1 MGLQTCG
8 LNRSHTQKELQPH
21 GTVEFPCAAYTSRHT
36 DAPGDTIP
44 WHWHEELEVIFVAA
58 GTLKLQ
64 IPGGEYLLQEGSLVV
79 LNGNVLHSLSGHPA
93 GALRSMVFS
102 PFLITGGADT
112 VFYKNYVRALL
123 ACPDFSVWQ
132 AEPGTDVK
140 RFSAAFSAMETDAF
154 AYEFTVRENLSQLLL
169 HCYAQLLPRL
179 SAQKPAK
186 SADTVRIEQMLQYMQ
201 ASYAEPIT
209 LADIA
214 QAAGL
219 SERECLRCFHRT
231 IGDSPVQYLLKYRL
245 MQGRRSAPRLAR
257 RQHRRSFRRLRLRQ
271 PQLLLQTVPPLLP
284 TPPAGVPDG
293 WTINKILGS
302 SSTISRINSA

>member
-21 GTVEFPCAAYTSRHT
+21 GTIEFPCAAYASRHT

-44 WHWHEELEVIFVAA
+44 WHWHEELEVIFVDA

-79 LNGNVLHSLSGHPA
+79 LNSNVLHSLSGHPA

-132 AEPGTDVK
+132 AEPGPDVK

-214 QAAGL
+214 QAARL

-245 MQGRRSAPRLAR
+245 MQGAALLRASPAASIAEVSAACGFDSPSYFSK
-257 RQHRRSFRRLRLRQ
+257 QFRRFYQR
-271 PQLLLQTVPPLLP
+271 PPREYR
-284 TPPAGVPDG
+284 TAGQ
-293 WTINKILGS
+293 
-302 SSTISRINSA
+302 

>member
-8 LNRSHTQKELQPH
+8 LNRNHAQKELQPH
-21 GTVEFPCAAYTSRHT
+21 GTVEFPCAAYASRHT

-93 GALRSMVFS
+93 GELRSMVFS
-102 PFLITGGADT
+102 PFLITGGTDT

-132 AEPGTDVK
+132 GTDVK

-245 MQGRRSAPRLAR
+245 MQGAVLLRASPAASIAEVSAACGFDSPSYFSK
-257 RQHRRSFRRLRLRQ
+257 QFRRFYQR
-271 PQLLLQTVPPLLP
+271 PPREYR
-284 TPPAGVPDG
+284 TAGQ
-293 WTINKILGS
+293 
-302 SSTISRINSA
+302 

>member
-1 MGLQTCG
+1 MEMGLQTCG

-21 GTVEFPCAAYTSRHT
+21 GTIEFPCAAYASRHT

-79 LNGNVLHSLSGHPA
+79 LNSNVLHSLSGHPA

-102 PFLITGGADT
+102 PFLITGGTDT

-245 MQGRRSAPRLAR
+245 MQGAVLLRASPAASIAEVSAACGFDSPSYFSK
-257 RQHRRSFRRLRLRQ
+257 QFRRFYQR
-271 PQLLLQTVPPLLP
+271 PPREYR
-284 TPPAGVPDG
+284 TAGQ
-293 WTINKILGS
+293 
-302 SSTISRINSA
+302 

>member
-8 LNRSHTQKELQPH
+8 LNRNHAQKELQPH
-21 GTVEFPCAAYTSRHT
+21 GTVEFPCAAYASRHT

-79 LNGNVLHSLSGHPA
+79 LNSNVLHSLSGHPA

-132 AEPGTDVK
+132 AEPGPDVK

-154 AYEFTVRENLSQLLL
+154 AYEFTVRENPSQLLL

-231 IGDSPVQYLLKYRL
+231 ISDSPVQYLLKYRL
-245 MQGRRSAPRLAR
+245 MQGAALLRASPAASIAEVSAACGFDSPSYFSK
-257 RQHRRSFRRLRLRQ
+257 QFRRFYQR
-271 PQLLLQTVPPLLP
+271 PPREYR
-284 TPPAGVPDG
+284 TAGQ
-293 WTINKILGS
+293 
-302 SSTISRINSA
+302 

>member
-21 GTVEFPCAAYTSRHT
+21 GTIEFPCAAYASRHT

-79 LNGNVLHSLSGHPA
+79 LNSNVLHSLPGHPA

-102 PFLITGGADT
+102 PFLITGGTDT

-245 MQGRRSAPRLAR
+245 MQGAVLLRASPAASIAEVSAACGFDSPSYFSK
-257 RQHRRSFRRLRLRQ
+257 QFRRFYQR
-271 PQLLLQTVPPLLP
+271 PPREYR
-284 TPPAGVPDG
+284 TAGQ
-293 WTINKILGS
+293 
-302 SSTISRINSA
+302 

>member
-8 LNRSHTQKELQPH
+8 LNRNHAQKELQPH
-21 GTVEFPCAAYTSRHT
+21 GTVEFPCAAYASRHT

-93 GALRSMVFS
+93 GELRSMVFS
-102 PFLITGGADT
+102 PFLITGGTDT
-112 VFYKNYVRALL
+112 VFIKTTSARCSPARI
-123 ACPDFSVWQ
+123 FSVWQ
-132 AEPGTDVK
+132 AEPRHG
-140 RFSAAFSAMETDAF
+140 RQAFSAAFSAMETDAF

-245 MQGRRSAPRLAR
+245 MQGAVLLRASPAASIAEVSAACGFDSPSYFSK
-257 RQHRRSFRRLRLRQ
+257 QFRRFYQR
-271 PQLLLQTVPPLLP
+271 PPREYR
-284 TPPAGVPDG
+284 TAGQ
-293 WTINKILGS
+293 
-302 SSTISRINSA
+302 

>member
-21 GTVEFPCAAYTSRHT
+21 GTIEFPCSAYASRRT

-79 LNGNVLHSLSGHPA
+79 LNSNVLHSLSGHPA

-132 AEPGTDVK
+132 VEPGTDVK

-154 AYEFTVRENLSQLLL
+154 AYEFTIRENLSQLLL

-231 IGDSPVQYLLKYRL
+231 ISDSPVQYLLKYRL
-245 MQGRRSAPRLAR
+245 MQGAALLRVSPAASIAEVSAACGFDSPSYFSK
-257 RQHRRSFRRLRLRQ
+257 QFRRFYQR
-271 PQLLLQTVPPLLP
+271 PPREYR
-284 TPPAGVPDG
+284 TAGQ
-293 WTINKILGS
+293 
-302 SSTISRINSA
+302 

>member
-1 MGLQTCG
+1 M
-8 LNRSHTQKELQPH
+8 
-21 GTVEFPCAAYTSRHT
+21 
-36 DAPGDTIP
+36 
-44 WHWHEELEVIFVAA
+44 
-58 GTLKLQ
+58 
-64 IPGGEYLLQEGSLVV
+64 
-79 LNGNVLHSLSGHPA
+79 
-93 GALRSMVFS
+93 
-102 PFLITGGADT
+102 
-112 VFYKNYVRALL
+112 FYKNYVRALL

-219 SERECLRCFHRT
+219 SERECLALLSSDHRRQPGAVPAE
-231 IGDSPVQYLLKYRL
+231 IPSHA
-245 MQGRRSAPRLAR
+245 GRRSAPRLAR

-271 PQLLLQTVPPLLP
+271 PQLLLQTIPPLLP

-293 WTINKILGS
+293 WAINKILGS

>member
-21 GTVEFPCAAYTSRHT
+21 GTIEFPCAAYASRHT

-79 LNGNVLHSLSGHPA
+79 LNSNVLHSLSGHPA

-112 VFYKNYVRALL
+112 VCYKNYVRALL

-132 AEPGTDVK
+132 AGPGTDVK

-245 MQGRRSAPRLAR
+245 MQGAALLRASPAASIAEVSAACGFDSPSYFSK
-257 RQHRRSFRRLRLRQ
+257 QFRRFYQR
-271 PQLLLQTVPPLLP
+271 PPREYR
-284 TPPAGVPDG
+284 TAGQ
-293 WTINKILGS
+293 
-302 SSTISRINSA
+302 

>member
-21 GTVEFPCAAYTSRHT
+21 GTIEFPCAAYASRHT

-79 LNGNVLHSLSGHPA
+79 LNSNVLHSLSGHPA

-132 AEPGTDVK
+132 AEPGPDVK

-245 MQGRRSAPRLAR
+245 MQGAVLLRASPAASIAEVSAACGFDSPSYFSK
-257 RQHRRSFRRLRLRQ
+257 QFRRFYQR
-271 PQLLLQTVPPLLP
+271 PPREYR
-284 TPPAGVPDG
+284 TAGQ
-293 WTINKILGS
+293 
-302 SSTISRINSA
+302 

>member
-21 GTVEFPCAAYTSRHT
+21 GTIEFPCAAYASRHT

-79 LNGNVLHSLSGHPA
+79 LNSNVLHSLSGHPA

-102 PFLITGGADT
+102 PFLITGGTDT

-186 SADTVRIEQMLQYMQ
+186 SADTVRIEQMLRYMQ

-245 MQGRRSAPRLAR
+245 MQGAVLLRASPAASIAEVSAACGFDSPSYFSK
-257 RQHRRSFRRLRLRQ
+257 QFRRFYQR
-271 PQLLLQTVPPLLP
+271 PPREYR
-284 TPPAGVPDG
+284 TAGQ
-293 WTINKILGS
+293 
-302 SSTISRINSA
+302 

>member
-8 LNRSHTQKELQPH
+8 LNRNHAQKELQPH

-79 LNGNVLHSLSGHPA
+79 LNSNVLHSLSGHPA
-93 GALRSMVFS
+93 GALRAMVFS

-123 ACPDFSVWQ
+123 VCPDFSVWQ

-245 MQGRRSAPRLAR
+245 MQGAALLRASPAASIAEVSAACGFDSPSYFSK
-257 RQHRRSFRRLRLRQ
+257 QFRRFYQR
-271 PQLLLQTVPPLLP
+271 PPRAYR
-284 TPPAGVPDG
+284 TAGQ
-293 WTINKILGS
+293 
-302 SSTISRINSA
+302 

>member
-8 LNRSHTQKELQPH
+8 LNRSNAQKELQPH
-21 GTVEFPCAAYTSRHT
+21 GTIEFPCAAYASRHT

-64 IPGGEYLLQEGSLVV
+64 IPGGEYLLREGSLVV

-93 GALRSMVFS
+93 GALRSMLFS

-140 RFSAAFSAMETDAF
+140 RFSAAFSAMETDSF

-231 IGDSPVQYLLKYRL
+231 ISDSPVQYLLKYRL
-245 MQGRRSAPRLAR
+245 MQGAALLRASPAASIAEVSAACGFDSPSYFSK
-257 RQHRRSFRRLRLRQ
+257 QFRRFYQR
-271 PQLLLQTVPPLLP
+271 PPREYR
-284 TPPAGVPDG
+284 TAGQ
-293 WTINKILGS
+293 
-302 SSTISRINSA
+302 

>member
-8 LNRSHTQKELQPH
+8 LNRNHAQKELQPH
-21 GTVEFPCAAYTSRHT
+21 GTVEFPCAAYASRHT

-79 LNGNVLHSLSGHPA
+79 LNSNVLHSLSGHPA

-154 AYEFTVRENLSQLLL
+154 AYEFTVRENPSQLLL

-201 ASYAEPIT
+201 ASYAEPIA

-231 IGDSPVQYLLKYRL
+231 ISDSPVQYLLKYRL
-245 MQGRRSAPRLAR
+245 MQGAALLRASPAASIAEVSAACGFDSPSYFSK
-257 RQHRRSFRRLRLRQ
+257 QFRRFYQR
-271 PQLLLQTVPPLLP
+271 PPREYR
-284 TPPAGVPDG
+284 TAGQ
-293 WTINKILGS
+293 
-302 SSTISRINSA
+302 

>member
-21 GTVEFPCAAYTSRHT
+21 GTIEFPCAAYASRHT

-219 SERECLRCFHRT
+219 SERECLRCFRRT

-245 MQGRRSAPRLAR
+245 MQSTALLRASPAASIAEVSAACGFDSPSYFSK
-257 RQHRRSFRRLRLRQ
+257 QFRRFYQR
-271 PQLLLQTVPPLLP
+271 PPREYR
-284 TPPAGVPDG
+284 TAGQ
-293 WTINKILGS
+293 
-302 SSTISRINSA
+302 

>member
-21 GTVEFPCAAYTSRHT
+21 GTIEFPCAAYASRHT

-79 LNGNVLHSLSGHPA
+79 LNSNVLHSLSGHPA

-132 AEPGTDVK
+132 
-140 RFSAAFSAMETDAF
+140 
-154 AYEFTVRENLSQLLL
+154 NLSQLLL

-245 MQGRRSAPRLAR
+245 MQGAVLLRASPAASIAEVSAACGFDSPSYFSK
-257 RQHRRSFRRLRLRQ
+257 QFRRFYQR
-271 PQLLLQTVPPLLP
+271 PPREYR
-284 TPPAGVPDG
+284 TAGQ
-293 WTINKILGS
+293 
-302 SSTISRINSA
+302 

>member
-21 GTVEFPCAAYTSRHT
+21 GTIEFPCAAYASRHT

-79 LNGNVLHSLSGHPA
+79 LNSNVLHSLSGHPA

-123 ACPDFSVWQ
+123 ACPDFFRLWQ
-132 AEPGTDVK
+132 AEPGPDVK
-140 RFSAAFSAMETDAF
+140 RFSAAFF
-154 AYEFTVRENLSQLLL
+154 C
-169 HCYAQLLPRL
+169 H
-179 SAQKPAK
+179 
-186 SADTVRIEQMLQYMQ
+186 
-201 ASYAEPIT
+201 
-209 LADIA
+209 
-214 QAAGL
+214 
-219 SERECLRCFHRT
+219 
-231 IGDSPVQYLLKYRL
+231 GD
-245 MQGRRSAPRLAR
+245 GR
-257 RQHRRSFRRLRLRQ
+257 
-271 PQLLLQTVPPLLP
+271 VC
-284 TPPAGVPDG
+284 V
-293 WTINKILGS
+293 
-302 SSTISRINSA
+302 

>member
-21 GTVEFPCAAYTSRHT
+21 GTIEFPCAAYASRHT

-64 IPGGEYLLQEGSLVV
+64 IPGGEYLLHEGSLVV
-79 LNGNVLHSLSGHPA
+79 LNSNVLHSLSGHPA

-102 PFLITGGADT
+102 PFLITGGTDT

-245 MQGRRSAPRLAR
+245 MQGAVLLRASPAASIAEVSAACGFDSPSYFSK
-257 RQHRRSFRRLRLRQ
+257 QFRRFYQR
-271 PQLLLQTVPPLLP
+271 PPREYR
-284 TPPAGVPDG
+284 TAGQ
-293 WTINKILGS
+293 
-302 SSTISRINSA
+302 

>member
-21 GTVEFPCAAYTSRHT
+21 GTIEFPCAAYASPHM

-140 RFSAAFSAMETDAF
+140 RFSAAFSAMETDSF

-245 MQGRRSAPRLAR
+245 MQGAALLRASPAASIAEVSAACGFDSPSYFSK
-257 RQHRRSFRRLRLRQ
+257 QFRRFYQR
-271 PQLLLQTVPPLLP
+271 PPREYR
-284 TPPAGVPDG
+284 TAGQ
-293 WTINKILGS
+293 
-302 SSTISRINSA
+302 

>member
-21 GTVEFPCAAYTSRHT
+21 GTIEFPCAAYASRHT

-58 GTLKLQ
+58 GMLKLQ

-79 LNGNVLHSLSGHPA
+79 LNSNVLHSLSGHPA

-214 QAAGL
+214 QAARL

-245 MQGRRSAPRLAR
+245 MQGAALLRASPAASIAEVSAACGFDSPSYFSK
-257 RQHRRSFRRLRLRQ
+257 QFRRFYQR
-271 PQLLLQTVPPLLP
+271 PPREYR
-284 TPPAGVPDG
+284 TAGQ
-293 WTINKILGS
+293 
-302 SSTISRINSA
+302 

>member
-21 GTVEFPCAAYTSRHT
+21 GTIEFPCAAYASRHT

-79 LNGNVLHSLSGHPA
+79 LNSNVLHSLSGHPA

-132 AEPGTDVK
+132 AEPGPDVK

-214 QAAGL
+214 QAARL

-245 MQGRRSAPRLAR
+245 MQGAALLRASPAASIAEVSTACGFDSPSYFSK
-257 RQHRRSFRRLRLRQ
+257 QFRRFYQR
-271 PQLLLQTVPPLLP
+271 PPREYR
-284 TPPAGVPDG
+284 TAGQ
-293 WTINKILGS
+293 
-302 SSTISRINSA
+302 

>member
-8 LNRSHTQKELQPH
+8 LNRNHAQKELQPH
-21 GTVEFPCAAYTSRHT
+21 GTVEFPCAAYASRHT

-93 GALRSMVFS
+93 GELRSMVFS
-102 PFLITGGADT
+102 PFLITGGTDT

-186 SADTVRIEQMLQYMQ
+186 SADTVRIE
-201 ASYAEPIT
+201 
-209 LADIA
+209 
-214 QAAGL
+214 AAGL

-245 MQGRRSAPRLAR
+245 MQGAVLLRASPAASIAEVSAACGFDSPSYFSK
-257 RQHRRSFRRLRLRQ
+257 QFRRFYQR
-271 PQLLLQTVPPLLP
+271 PPREYR
-284 TPPAGVPDG
+284 TAGQ
-293 WTINKILGS
+293 
-302 SSTISRINSA
+302 

>member
-8 LNRSHTQKELQPH
+8 LNRNHAQKELQPH
-21 GTVEFPCAAYTSRHT
+21 GTVEFPCAAYASRHT

-93 GALRSMVFS
+93 GELRSMVFS
-102 PFLITGGADT
+102 PFLITGGTDT

-209 LADIA
+209 LADNA

-245 MQGRRSAPRLAR
+245 MQGAVLLRASPAASIAEVSAACGFDSPSYFSK
-257 RQHRRSFRRLRLRQ
+257 QFRRFYQR
-271 PQLLLQTVPPLLP
+271 PPREYR
-284 TPPAGVPDG
+284 TAGQ
-293 WTINKILGS
+293 
-302 SSTISRINSA
+302 

>member
-1 MGLQTCG
+1 M
-8 LNRSHTQKELQPH
+8 RSLCLPPH
-21 GTVEFPCAAYTSRHT
+21 GCARRY
-36 DAPGDTIP
+36 DP

-79 LNGNVLHSLSGHPA
+79 LNSNVLHSLSGHPA

-123 ACPDFSVWQ
+123 ACPDFFRLAGGAGPGRQ
-132 AEPGTDVK
+132 AVFGRLFLPWRRTRLRMNLPSGRT
-140 RFSAAFSAMETDAF
+140 
-154 AYEFTVRENLSQLLL
+154 LSQLLL

-214 QAAGL
+214 QAARL

-245 MQGRRSAPRLAR
+245 MQGAALLRASPAASIAEVSAACGFDSPSYFSK
-257 RQHRRSFRRLRLRQ
+257 QFRRFYQR
-271 PQLLLQTVPPLLP
+271 PPREYR
-284 TPPAGVPDG
+284 TAGQ
-293 WTINKILGS
+293 
-302 SSTISRINSA
+302 

>member
-1 MGLQTCG
+1 MGPSSF
-8 LNRSHTQKELQPH
+8 RAQPM
-21 GTVEFPCAAYTSRHT
+21 ASRHT

-93 GALRSMVFS
+93 GELRSMVFS
-102 PFLITGGADT
+102 PFLITGGTDT

-245 MQGRRSAPRLAR
+245 MQGAVLLRASPAASIAEVSAACGFDSPSYFSK
-257 RQHRRSFRRLRLRQ
+257 QFRRFYQR
-271 PQLLLQTVPPLLP
+271 PPREYR
-284 TPPAGVPDG
+284 TAGQ
-293 WTINKILGS
+293 
-302 SSTISRINSA
+302 

>member
-1 MGLQTCG
+1 M
-8 LNRSHTQKELQPH
+8 QPH
-21 GTVEFPCAAYTSRHT
+21 GPVEFPCAAYASRHT

-93 GALRSMVFS
+93 GELRSMVFS
-102 PFLITGGADT
+102 PFLITGGTDT

-245 MQGRRSAPRLAR
+245 MQGAVLLRASPAASIAEVSAACGFDSPSYFSK
-257 RQHRRSFRRLRLRQ
+257 QFRRFYQR
-271 PQLLLQTVPPLLP
+271 PPREYR
-284 TPPAGVPDG
+284 TAGQ
-293 WTINKILGS
+293 
-302 SSTISRINSA
+302 

>member
-21 GTVEFPCAAYTSRHT
+21 GTIEFPCAAYASRHT

-79 LNGNVLHSLSGHPA
+79 LNSNVLHSLSGHPA

-132 AEPGTDVK
+132 AEPGPDVK

-214 QAAGL
+214 QAARL

-245 MQGRRSAPRLAR
+245 MQDAALLRASPAASIAEVSAACGFDSPSYFSK
-257 RQHRRSFRRLRLRQ
+257 QFRRFYQR
-271 PQLLLQTVPPLLP
+271 PPREYR
-284 TPPAGVPDG
+284 TAGQ
-293 WTINKILGS
+293 
-302 SSTISRINSA
+302 

>member
-8 LNRSHTQKELQPH
+8 LNRNHAQKELQPH
-21 GTVEFPCAAYTSRHT
+21 GTVEFPCAAYASRHT

-79 LNGNVLHSLSGHPA
+79 LNSNVLHSLSGHPA

-132 AEPGTDVK
+132 AEPGPDVK

-201 ASYAEPIT
+201 ASYAEPIA

-231 IGDSPVQYLLKYRL
+231 ISDSPVQYLLKYRL
-245 MQGRRSAPRLAR
+245 MQGAALLRASPAASIAEVSAACGFDSPSYFSK
-257 RQHRRSFRRLRLRQ
+257 QFRRFYQR
-271 PQLLLQTVPPLLP
+271 PPREYR
-284 TPPAGVPDG
+284 TAGQ
-293 WTINKILGS
+293 
-302 SSTISRINSA
+302 

>member
-8 LNRSHTQKELQPH
+8 LNRNHAQKELQPH
-21 GTVEFPCAAYTSRHT
+21 GTVEFPCAAYASRHT

-79 LNGNVLHSLSGHPA
+79 LNSNVLHSLSGHPA
-93 GALRSMVFS
+93 GGAALDGVFS
-102 PFLITGGADT
+102 VSDHRRSRH

-231 IGDSPVQYLLKYRL
+231 IGDSRC
-245 MQGRRSAPRLAR
+245 
-257 RQHRRSFRRLRLRQ
+257 
-271 PQLLLQTVPPLLP
+271 
-284 TPPAGVPDG
+284 
-293 WTINKILGS
+293 
-302 SSTISRINSA
+302 STC

>member
-21 GTVEFPCAAYTSRHT
+21 GTIEFPCAAYTSRHT

-140 RFSAAFSAMETDAF
+140 RFSAAFSAMETDSF

-245 MQGRRSAPRLAR
+245 MQGTALLRASPAASIAEVSAACGFDSPSYFSK
-257 RQHRRSFRRLRLRQ
+257 QFRRFYQR
-271 PQLLLQTVPPLLP
+271 PPREYR
-284 TPPAGVPDG
+284 TAGQ
-293 WTINKILGS
+293 
-302 SSTISRINSA
+302 

>member
-8 LNRSHTQKELQPH
+8 LNRNHAQKELQPH
-21 GTVEFPCAAYTSRHT
+21 GAVEFPCAAYASRHT

-79 LNGNVLHSLSGHPA
+79 LNSNVLHSLSGHPA

-132 AEPGTDVK
+132 AEPGPDVK

-154 AYEFTVRENLSQLLL
+154 AYEFTVRENPSQLLL

-201 ASYAEPIT
+201 ASYAEPIA

-231 IGDSPVQYLLKYRL
+231 ISDSPVQYLLKYRL
-245 MQGRRSAPRLAR
+245 MQGAALLRASPAASIAEVSAACGFDSPSYFSK
-257 RQHRRSFRRLRLRQ
+257 QFRRFYQR
-271 PQLLLQTVPPLLP
+271 PPREYR
-284 TPPAGVPDG
+284 TAGQ
-293 WTINKILGS
+293 
-302 SSTISRINSA
+302 